1 VHEPKHGV
9 ILLALLRTDRDDAL
23 ELLTAG
29 AADEKIISKQPKVQ
43 MIEIKERG
51 TGLRIGNMK
60 PIIRMISTM
69 RLVIDNT
76 EVGFLLSNSNVDS
89 KCLAAR
95 YDATMKTFK
104 DSGGVIRLARHAA
117 REIVAGHE

>member
-1 VHEPKHGV
+1 MHEPKHGV
-9 ILLALLRTDRDDAL
+9 ILLALLRKDLDDAL

-43 MIEIKERG
+43 TIEIKERG

-60 PIIRMISTM
+60 PIIRMISKM

-76 EVGFLLSNSNVDS
+76 EVGFLLSNSNADS

-95 YDATMKTFK
+95 CDATMKTFK
-104 DSGGVIRLARHAA
+104 ILAA
-117 REIVAGHE
+117 